1 MTVLFFQVQTFK
13 EVKKLTHN
21 VMLSEKKSE
30 RERQI
35 LHGITSE
42 WKLGKKKKSNSK
54 KQNRIMLA
62 RGWQDEAHGARS
74 VKETKCQLKE
84 NVLRI

>member
-1 MTVLFFQVQTFK
+1 MRTFK
-13 EVKKLTHN
+13 EVKKLTQN

-35 LHGITSE
+35 LHSITSE
-42 WKLGKKKKSNSK
+42 WKLGGKKSNSK

-62 RGWQDEAHGARS
+62 RGWQDEAHGARL

>member
-42 WKLGKKKKSNSK
+42 WKLGKKKIK
-54 KQNRIMLA
+54 L
-62 RGWQDEAHGARS
+62 
-74 VKETKCQLKE
+74 KETE
-84 NVLRI
+84 

>member
-1 MTVLFFQVQTFK
+1 MTVLFFQVRTFK
-13 EVKKLTHN
+13 EVKELTHN

-42 WKLGKKKKSNSK
+42 WKLGKKKKIK
-54 KQNRIMLA
+54 L
-62 RGWQDEAHGARS
+62 
-74 VKETKCQLKE
+74 KETE
-84 NVLRI
+84 